1 MQLYFKS
8 DSRIKRNKRTKT
20 TFIVPLMF
28 SYIVHL
34 SLHLIF
40 LCAFKLTSS
49 MLSLQPE
56 GTPFQ
61 GVYASNKLFLSWNVL
76 IHL

>member
-8 DSRIKRNKRTKT
+8 DSRIKENKRTKT
-20 TFIVPLMF
+20 TFTVRLMF
-28 SYIVHL
+28 SCIVPV

-40 LCAFKLTSS
+40 MCAFKLTSS

-56 GTPFQ
+56 EFSSRVCLLAINSFYLGM
-61 GVYASNKLFLSWNVL
+61 S
-76 IHL
+76 